1 MKWDSLVW
9 IKTIDLKK
17 AINKYIKDLRA
28 KHEMKA
34 NELDE
39 KIRTE
44 YKSYLEEKSKLKFQ
58 INDNMDIVACFYQAE
73 EQGGA
78 AGQNAKQG
86 DLDGSLFNLKQ
97 NKKKGTWEDKIKG
110 YVKERKGNI
119 IYIQKGGVDF
129 DQNAGANPK
138 IKEALKEIGCQLDPV
153 DDPVD
158 S

>member
-1 MKWDSLVW
+1 M
-9 IKTIDLKK
+9 KK
-17 AINKYIKDLRA
+17 AIQKYIEDLKARGDP
-28 KHEMKA
+28 KA

-39 KIRTE
+39 KIGNE
-44 YKSYLEEKSKLKFQ
+44 YKSYLEDKSKLKFQ

-73 EQGGA
+73 DTGGA
-78 AGQNAKQG
+78 AGQNANKG

-97 NKKKGTWEDKIKG
+97 NKKNKTWEDKIKG

-129 DQNAGANPK
+129 NENDPQNEK
-138 IKEALKEIGCQLDPV
+138 IKEALKEIGCNPAPVEDPV
-153 DDPVD
+153 E

>member
-1 MKWDSLVW
+1 MK
-9 IKTIDLKK
+9 
-17 AINKYIKDLRA
+17 
-28 KHEMKA
+28 
-34 NELDE
+34 
-39 KIRTE
+39 
-44 YKSYLEEKSKLKFQ
+44 

-73 EQGGA
+73 DQGNA

-86 DLDGSLFNLKQ
+86 DLGNSLFNLKQ

-129 DQNAGANPK
+129 NENDSESEK
-138 IKEALKEIGCQLDPV
+138 IKEALKEIGCELSRV
-153 DDPVD
+153 VDPVD